1 MEAALRAELIR
12 NIPELENSIYPTNA
26 PEESAKPCLVYTRI
40 STDLGKTMEGYG
52 DSGSY
57 DYMFSCMA
65 KRYGDMKTL
74 TDKVT
79 DFLKSLPKHYI
90 VEEEETAFV
99 EDIVINNISFTWEPE
114 LKVNRGII
122 DFTIY
127 V

>member
-1 MEAALRAELIR
+1 METALRAELIR
-12 NIPELENSIYPTNA
+12 SVPELENSVYPTNA
-26 PEESAKPCLVYTRI
+26 PEESTKPYLVYARI
-40 STDLGKTMEGYG
+40 STDLGKTMEGYNEG
-52 DSGSY
+52 GSY
-57 DYMFSCMA
+57 DYMFSCIA
-65 KRYGDMKTL
+65 KRYRDMKSL

-90 VEEEETAFV
+90 AEEEETAFV